1 MKKLILLTL
10 AMAGL
15 GLAQGQSLQ
24 LFRADGATIT
34 NNTVVVLAEEP
45 GHTEI
50 LSYFDVKN
58 NSGANLNVLCK
69 KTEFNLITGSTN
81 SFCWTQ
87 CYPPFTYV
95 SPTPI
100 TINAGQADTI
110 SFVGEY
116 YSNGNTGTSRI
127 SYTFFDQ
134 ANANDSIRVIV
145 DYAYN
150 VTALPEPGSLASMGL
165 SSAYPNPASAQTS
178 FNYDL
183 PTFRSARLSIMNLLG
198 SELRR
203 IPIEN
208 RKGRLNIDLRDLT
221 EGVYFY
227 TLYLDGQASA
237 THKLVIK
244 R

>member
-1 MKKLILLTL
+1 MRKAILLL
-10 AMAGL
+10 FLSL
-15 GLAQGQSLQ
+15 GALAQAQTIQ
-24 LFRADGATIT
+24 LIGSDGATVS

-58 NSGANLNVLCK
+58 TSAASMNVLCK
-69 KTEFNLITGSTN
+69 KTEINLISGSTN

-100 TINAGQADTI
+100 VIAAGQADTI

-116 YSNGNTGTSRI
+116 YSNSNTGTSRI
-127 SYTFFDQ
+127 AYTFFDQ
-134 ANANDSIRVIV
+134 NNTNDSIRVIV

-150 VTALPEPGSLASMGL
+150 VTSLPEPTAASQLLL
-165 SSAYPNPASAQTS
+165 SSAYPNPASNQTS

-198 SELRR
+198 SELKR
-203 IPIEN
+203 IPLEG
-208 RKGRLNIDLRDLT
+208 RKGKVSVDLRDLT

-227 TLYLDGQASA
+227 TLYVDGQATA